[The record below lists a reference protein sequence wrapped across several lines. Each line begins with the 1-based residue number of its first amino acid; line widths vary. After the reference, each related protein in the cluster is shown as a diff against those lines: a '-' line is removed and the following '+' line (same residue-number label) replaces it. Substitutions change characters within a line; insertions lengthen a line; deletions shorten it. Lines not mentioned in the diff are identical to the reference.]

1 MIKSDY
7 EHQLMVYCIYRTYF
21 LLGYFMCIYCNT
33 TCIIYMHR
41 CFRTGTP
48 PPPQFYPW
56 DSWLSFWWNS
66 FYMQVGGGYISRL
79 FSISYRIKG
88 IYVKKKNQLL
98 CGSKSGNW
106 VPVLKPCDLYPIGI
120 KKKAGAFY
128 FLYSF
133 KMYMF

>member
-1 MIKSDY
+1 MNINWWCIVFTVLIFYWGILCVYTVIRHVSFICTGALGQ
-7 EHQLMVYCIYRTYF
+7 EH
-21 LLGYFMCIYCNT
+21 
-33 TCIIYMHR
+33 
-41 CFRTGTP
+41 P
-48 PPPQFYPW
+48 PLP
-56 DSWLSFWWNS
+56 SFTHGIVD
-66 FYMQVGGGYISRL
+66 FPFDEIPFICRLGGGYISRL

>member
-33 TCIIYMHR
+33 TCIICMHR

-48 PPPQFYPW
+48 PPP
-56 DSWLSFWWNS
+56 SFTHGIVY
-66 FYMQVGGGYISRL
+66 FPFDEIPFICRLGGGLHNSL
-79 FSISYRIKG
+79 FSISSQIKG
-88 IYVKKKNQLL
+88 IYVKKENQLL

-106 VPVLKPCDLYPIGI
+106 VPVLKPCDLYPIVI
-120 KKKAGAFY
+120 KKKGAFY